1 MPRARP
7 RYALLLRGVNVGG
20 HKRVPMADLR
30 QLLEGLGYARV
41 RTLLNSGNA
50 VFDTARAMPATR
62 LAAVIDSAI
71 EARFGFTARAFVL
84 TASDVDL
91 VVAENTLPT
100 PDNPSRSMVAFL
112 AAAADREKLLPLTRQ
127 SWNVEAIVVGSRAV
141 YVSCPAGILESPLF
155 DAVGRALGAA
165 VTTRNWATTLKL
177 QALCRQA

>member
-30 QLLEGLGYARV
+30 QLLEGLGYDRV

-91 VVAENTLPT
+91 VVAENTLGVKGEAFRASLIPCGGQWFT
-100 PDNPSRSMVAFL
+100 RS
-112 AAAADREKLLPLTRQ
+112 DK
-127 SWNVEAIVVGSRAV
+127 AV
-141 YVSCPAGILESPLF
+141 YCI
-155 DAVGRALGAA
+155 GA
-165 VTTRNWATTLKL
+165 K
-177 QALCRQA
+177 